1 MRESEDGFLI
11 AEKDWE
17 LRGSGDLL
25 GSAQSGVP
33 NFKLANLDKHR
44 DLLETATQDAR
55 LLVQN
60 DPSLS
65 SARGK
70 AARQLLYLFEQDY
83 GIALMRAG

>member
-65 SARGK
+65 SPRGR
-70 AARQLLYLFEQDY
+70 AARTLLYLFEQDY
-83 GIALMRAG
+83 GIALMRVG

>member
-1 MRESEDGFLI
+1 MRESEDGFMI

-25 GSAQSGVP
+25 GARQSGLP
-33 NFKLANLDKHR
+33 DYAFANLDKHKS
-44 DLLETATQDAR
+44 LLETAVQDAR

-60 DPSLS
+60 DPELKSV
-65 SARGK
+65 RGK
-70 AARQLLYLFEQDY
+70 AARDLLFLFEQDY